1 MIVINGR
8 LASYAEIWFDE
19 ERPRNVAADVLI
31 FRQRPAPLDSGTCT
45 PFLTLVSDLSMDET
59 RIMEGFGNTNRYKI
73 RRAETK
79 DGLEA
84 AFVTDPLARLDE
96 FCEFYDA
103 FAREK
108 SMQPAYRRGL
118 VAASAARQ
126 LVLTSASRGGEPL
139 VWHAYVI
146 SAKRAA
152 LLHSASHF
160 RGRENSDRA
169 LCGRA
174 NRWLHWR
181 DMLSFR
187 QMGLLQYDWGGLFEN
202 ETDAEHASINHF
214 KSEFGGRREQ
224 TYECTLPLTAKG
236 RLYLL
241 ARGTLERLKERA

>member
-1 MIVINGR
+1 MILINGR
-8 LASYAEIWFDE
+8 LASYAELWFDE
-19 ERPRNVAADVLI
+19 ERPRTVAADVLI
-31 FRQRPAPLDSGTCT
+31 FRQRPEPLDGGTCT
-45 PFLTLVSDLSMDET
+45 PFLTLVNDLSIDEA
-59 RIMEGFGNTNRYKI
+59 RIMAGLHNTNRYKI

-84 AFVTDPLARLDE
+84 AFVTDPLERLDE
-96 FCEFYDA
+96 FCDYYDA

-108 SMQPAYRRGL
+108 SVRPSYRRGL
-118 VAASAARQ
+118 AAASAARQ

-139 VWHAYVI
+139 VWHAYVVYG
-146 SAKRAA
+146 KRAA

-160 RGRENSDRA
+160 RGKENADRA
-169 LCGRA
+169 ARGRA

-187 QMGLLQYDWGGLFEN
+187 QMGLRQYDWGGLFDD
-202 ETDAEHASINHF
+202 ETSAEHASINRF

-241 ARGTLERLKERA
+241 ARGTLERLKDRA